1 MSISEWFRGR
11 SVSLADLLS
20 MPIGYVLALNKISYD
35 QNKDRLER
43 EKRAAAHAED
53 AIAEETR

>member
-1 MSISEWFRGR
+1 
-11 SVSLADLLS
+11 
-20 MPIGYVLALNKISYD
+20 MPIGYVLTLNKISYD
-35 QNKDRLER
+35 QNKDKIER

>member
-20 MPIGYVLALNKISYD
+20 MPIGYVLTLNKISYD
-35 QNKDRLER
+35 QNKDKIER

>member
-20 MPIGYVLALNKISYD
+20 MPIGYVLTLNKISYD
-35 QNKDRLER
+35 QNKDRMER

>member
-20 MPIGYVLALNKISYD
+20 MPIGYVLTLNKISYD
-35 QNKDRLER
+35 QNKDRIER

>member
-11 SVSLADLLS
+11 SISLADLLS
-20 MPIGYVLALNKISYD
+20 MPIGYVLTLNKISYD
-35 QNKDRLER
+35 QNKDRVER

>member
-20 MPIGYVLALNKISYD
+20 MPIGYVLTLNKISYD
-35 QNKDRLER
+35 QNKDRVER

>member
-11 SVSLADLLS
+11 SISLFDLLS
-20 MPIGYVLALNKISYD
+20 MPIGYVLTLNKISYD
-35 QNKDRLER
+35 QNKDKIER

>member
-20 MPIGYVLALNKISYD
+20 IPIGYVLTLNKISYD
-35 QNKDRLER
+35 QNKDRIER

>member
-20 MPIGYVLALNKISYD
+20 MPIGYVLTLNKISYD

>member
-11 SVSLADLLS
+11 SISLADLLS
-20 MPIGYVLALNKISYD
+20 MPIGYVLTLNKISYD
-35 QNKDRLER
+35 QNKDKIER

>member
-20 MPIGYVLALNKISYD
+20 MPIGYVLTLNKISYD

-43 EKRAAAHAED
+43 EKRAATHAED

>member
-20 MPIGYVLALNKISYD
+20 MPIGYVLTLNKISYD

-43 EKRAAAHAED
+43 EKKAAAHAED